1 MHHSPAALIFLAV
14 FPFHNNIYAFS
25 SHNINKNLDHKIIL
39 MSSSLLDTDALAVEA
54 NSFASANGIQV
65 ERRKTKEEQN
75 YISYEGAP
83 MSLLPN
89 AYPKSEFKKACDVA
103 PAFNE
108 LVDRVSRDDKFLEDT
123 LGGGVSEMDPFTAK
137 ILELYR
143 KVYVND
149 SDANAPAKIADKL
162 GIHRSDYMLH
172 CNSNDNSYQMKQVE
186 LNTIASSFAGLSCK
200 IANMHRFL
208 TSRYA
213 KECEEFLQIN
223 RKRVTMNENVDD
235 ASSQL
240 SVPVN
245 PALEE
250 LAFAMKVAYDRY
262 VERFLVEAKETF
274 PPVVLFVV
282 QEGETNTVDQKLL
295 EFALWEA
302 HQIPVVRRSMKQLH
316 AELVLDDKNGA
327 LYLESHEIAVIYFR
341 AGYAPTDYS
350 SENDTEWKA
359 RLTLETSRATKS
371 PCLGYHLAG
380 TKKVQQELARPGC
393 LEKFFPGK
401 DEVDKVA
408 AMRACFAGLYSC
420 GDDATPEDMTAI
432 KDALDG
438 GHNKYV
444 LKPQREG
451 GGYNFYGEDLAAKLR
466 KNVSR
471 TGSDNDSLLLGKD
484 LAEYI
489 LMQRLFPPQQNAILL
504 REGIVEGENDSVSE
518 LGAYGTLIVD
528 SKGGVILNRYAGFLL
543 RTKFSGVDEGGV
555 ASGFATLSSPYLC

>member
-14 FPFHNNIYAFS
+14 FPFHNNTYAFS

-75 YISYEGAP
+75 HISYEGAP

-123 LGGGVSEMDPFTAK
+123 LGGGVSEIDPFTAK

-143 KVYVND
+143 KVYVDD
-149 SDANAPAKIADKL
+149 SDTNAPAKIADKL

-172 CNSNDNSYQMKQVE
+172 CNSNDNSYQIKQVE

-262 VERFLVEAKETF
+262 VERFVVEAKETF

-282 QEGETNTVDQKLL
+282 QEVSLFLYIQSFDLYTVS
-295 EFALWEA
+295 
-302 HQIPVVRRSMKQLH
+302 RSKR
-316 AELVLDDKNGA
+316 V
-327 LYLESHEIAVIYFR
+327 
-341 AGYAPTDYS
+341 
-350 SENDTEWKA
+350 
-359 RLTLETSRATKS
+359 
-371 PCLGYHLAG
+371 C
-380 TKKVQQELARPGC
+380 
-393 LEKFFPGK
+393 
-401 DEVDKVA
+401 
-408 AMRACFAGLYSC
+408 
-420 GDDATPEDMTAI
+420 
-432 KDALDG
+432 
-438 GHNKYV
+438 
-444 LKPQREG
+444 
-451 GGYNFYGEDLAAKLR
+451 FYG
-466 KNVSR
+466 
-471 TGSDNDSLLLGKD
+471 
-484 LAEYI
+484 
-489 LMQRLFPPQQNAILL
+489 
-504 REGIVEGENDSVSE
+504 
-518 LGAYGTLIVD
+518 
-528 SKGGVILNRYAGFLL
+528 
-543 RTKFSGVDEGGV
+543 
-555 ASGFATLSSPYLC
+555 